1 MTFKAILY
9 ALSNVPVEKQKIMI
23 KGKMLKDDDDLSKCG
38 LADGMTLMMMGTAEG
53 QSLKAPTQP
62 VKFIED
68 MTAAEI
74 AKVNAGGAAVVIPSG
89 LNNLGNTCYMNSV
102 V

>member
-1 MTFKAILY
+1 
-9 ALSNVPVEKQKIMI
+9 
-23 KGKMLKDDDDLSKCG
+23 MLKDDDDLSKVG
-38 LADGMTLMMMGTAEG
+38 LTDGMTLMMMGTAEG

-74 AKVNAGGAAVVIPSG
+74 AKVNAGSAVVVIPSG